1 MFIEIMDKKTNLPLF
16 FLENIYKYIIIKIK
30 YLMNFKIWF

>member
-16 FLENIYKYIIIKIK
+16 FLENIYKYIIKIK
-30 YLMNFKIWF
+30 YLMSLKIYI